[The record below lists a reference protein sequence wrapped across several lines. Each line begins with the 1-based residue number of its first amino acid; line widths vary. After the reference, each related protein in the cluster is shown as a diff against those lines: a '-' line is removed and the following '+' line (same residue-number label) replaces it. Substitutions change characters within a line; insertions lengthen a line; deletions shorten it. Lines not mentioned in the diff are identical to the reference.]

1 MKGTRVSS
9 PRIRIPNPRSKEDD
23 PPQLHLTHAEQEKPN
38 EVSGVVDTL
47 SKLTVKEA
55 ELLSGRRKDQK
66 ANAASRK
73 ATGNDNWADRA
84 NSGDTHAE
92 RWLT

>member
-1 MKGTRVSS
+1 LS
-9 PRIRIPNPRSKEDD
+9 
-23 PPQLHLTHAEQEKPN
+23 LAYAEQDNPN

-47 SKLTVKEA
+47 SKPTARKA

-73 ATGNDNWADRA
+73 ATGIHNWADRA
-84 NSGDTHAE
+84 GNGHTHAE
-92 RWLT
+92 RRLT